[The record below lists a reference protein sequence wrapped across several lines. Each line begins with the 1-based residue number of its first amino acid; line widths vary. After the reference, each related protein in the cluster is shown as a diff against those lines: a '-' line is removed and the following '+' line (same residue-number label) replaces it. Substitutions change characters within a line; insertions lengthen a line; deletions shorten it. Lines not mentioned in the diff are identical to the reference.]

1 MKRVVLLSALAF
13 LIAVA
18 SLRAQ
23 APAAPQSSPANLR
36 AMIFSPAQPDQVPA
50 TDIGIRP
57 VEWATGCSV
66 SVRCTDGTVR
76 TCSGSTPTSCS
87 SKPQCWVDCNLHVYA
102 CTAACPANP
111 PD

>member
-1 MKRVVLLSALAF
+1 
-13 LIAVA
+13 
-18 SLRAQ
+18 
-23 APAAPQSSPANLR
+23 
-36 AMIFSPAQPDQVPA
+36 
-50 TDIGIRP
+50 
-57 VEWATGCSV
+57 V